1 MSQPTVIFNHG
12 MESGPWGSKIK
23 QLAAVAEQAGWQ
35 VVSVD
40 YTGMYDA
47 QARVDK
53 LLADP
58 AGQATPLV
66 LVGSSM
72 GGYVAAAASAHLRPV
87 GLFLLAPAFFVPVYP
102 EPAPTPQAQLTV
114 VIHGWQDEI
123 IPAEHSLRYA
133 QSYPVELHLLTG
145 THRLMEQMPLI
156 TLLFQH
162 FLHQVKPV

>member
-1 MSQPTVIFNHG
+1 MSQATVIFNHG

-53 LLADP
+53 LVAEP
-58 AGQATPLV
+58 AGQAQPLV

-72 GGYVAAAASAHLRPV
+72 GGYVAAAASAVLRPV
-87 GLFLLAPAFFVPVYP
+87 GLFVLAPAFFVPVYP
-102 EPAPTPQAQLTV
+102 EQAPVPHAPHTV

-133 QSYPVELHLLTG
+133 QTYGVELHLLQG
-145 THRLMEQMPLI
+145 NHRLMEQMPLI
-156 TLLFQH
+156 TLLFKH
-162 FLHQVKPV
+162 FLQKLVG